1 MSSPP
6 PSQEEVSDTTLYSL
20 GTALSG
26 RGLALVTEYFTLILQ
41 PGSDSG
47 IPESAEEEEE
57 EEVVE
62 EVVEWVEPVPGEGG
76 EGQAGGLLEP
86 RPCLQ

>member
-47 IPESAEEEEE
+47 IPESAEEEE
-57 EEVVE
+57 VVE
-62 EVVEWVEPVPGEGG
+62 EEEVEWVEPVPGEGG
-76 EGQAGGLLEP
+76 EGQARELIDP
-86 RPCLQ
+86 

>member
-47 IPESAEEEEE
+47 IPESAEEEVEEEEE

-62 EVVEWVEPVPGEGG
+62 EEVEWVEPVPGEGG
-76 EGQAGGLLEP
+76 EGQARELIDP
-86 RPCLQ
+86 